1 MLNGEKD
8 EQGNIIYRW
17 DAREKVS
24 HRVERITALIAPH
37 WVPLKRSGC
46 ECECTRGSVLLY

>member
-1 MLNGEKD
+1 MPNGEKD

-17 DAREKVS
+17 DARENVS
-24 HRVERITALIAPH
+24 RRVERITALIAPH